1 MEYIINATGSFHLMI
16 YRIAAFYMKA
26 LFLDQKDKAKEI
38 KQELRK
44 IGYGNMIANW
54 LE

>member
-1 MEYIINATGSFHLMI
+1 MI
-16 YRIAAFYMKA
+16 YRIAAIYMKT
-26 LFLDQKDKAKEI
+26 LFAGQKDKAKEI